1 MVRLVVHDGKPVGA
15 IRNVTVAKGR
25 RIVLI
30 VTSDVADEVHLHGYD
45 LKRDLAP
52 GRPVSFSFRATMEG
66 VFEAERFERNGTRI
80 VLGLN
85 AGR

>member
-45 LKRDLAP
+45 LKRNVAAGETVRLP
-52 GRPVSFSFRATMEG
+52 FTATIVG
-66 VFEAERFERNGTRI
+66 TVEAELESRGLPLARI
-80 VLGLN
+80 TTMS
-85 AGR
+85 